1 MKYFI
6 NKSQKLLLLILLISS
21 ITTGLNAQLFERL
34 GNPQVTISL
43 THPPGIGM
51 KVNKVA
57 FGPASGTC
65 ADQVVD
71 ELISDFV
78 SNGIEVVDRENLNT
92 ILAEHSFSLSGSV
105 DKTKAAS
112 LGKILGP
119 SILIFV
125 KVLRCATDQNKLY
138 EKETRQDTRTKQYYT
153 VYRYISRTRAFFKL
167 SVQSVDLATGRIFS
181 AQTFEYSPEQSNKSY
196 EGYPEFPATF
206 DVQEKAFKWAAWDV
220 HKMYLAWNEN
230 RLVYFFD
237 DKDFNLK
244 QAYQAL
250 SDGNTDRAFELSKQN
265 LTECRKDEKAKDKI
279 TSHAHYNLG
288 LCYML
293 RNEYDSALKYLNEA
307 ENIKSSSIISETIAS
322 CQRAKSLNQSMQQV
336 EEKATIETAKAQE
349 AVTKNVEAD
358 AASTLTNKSVTD
370 MVKLKLPEAVVI
382 QKIKNSKCRFDT
394 GAEALSELTKAGVGE
409 KIIMAMIEKQ

>member
-6 NKSQKLLLLILLISS
+6 NKSQKLLLLILVISS

-34 GNPQVTISL
+34 GNPQVNISL

-51 KVNKVA
+51 KVNKIA

-65 ADQVVD
+65 AGQVVD
-71 ELISDFV
+71 ALISDFV
-78 SNGIEVVDRENLNT
+78 SNGVEVVDRENLNT
-92 ILAEHSFSLSGSV
+92 ILTEHSFTLSGAV
-105 DKTKAAS
+105 DKTKAAE

-119 SILIFV
+119 SLLIFV
-125 KVLRCATDQNKLY
+125 NVLRCATDQDKLY
-138 EKETRQDTRTKQYYT
+138 DKETVQDSRTKQYYT
-153 VYRYISRTRAFFKL
+153 RYLYISRTRAFFKV
-167 SVQSVDLATGRIFS
+167 SIRTVDLATGRIFS
-181 AQTFEYSPEQSNKSY
+181 AQTFEYTPDVRNKSY
-196 EGYPEFPATF
+196 EGYPEFPSSF
-206 DVQEKAFKWAAWDV
+206 DAQEKAFKYAAWDI
-220 HKMYLAWNEN
+220 HKMYFAWNEN
-230 RLVYFFD
+230 TSVYFFD

-244 QAYQAL
+244 EAYQAL
-250 SDGNTDRAFELSKQN
+250 KNGNNDRAFELSKQN
-265 LTECRKDEKAKDKI
+265 LEECRKDEKAKDKI
-279 TSHAHYNLG
+279 ISHAHYNLG
-288 LCYML
+288 LSYML

-322 CQRAKSLNQSMQQV
+322 CQRAKTLNQSMQQV

-349 AVTKNVEAD
+349 AVTKNIEAD
-358 AASTLTNKSVTD
+358 AAGTLTNKGVTD

-409 KIIMAMIEKQ
+409 KIIMAMIEK